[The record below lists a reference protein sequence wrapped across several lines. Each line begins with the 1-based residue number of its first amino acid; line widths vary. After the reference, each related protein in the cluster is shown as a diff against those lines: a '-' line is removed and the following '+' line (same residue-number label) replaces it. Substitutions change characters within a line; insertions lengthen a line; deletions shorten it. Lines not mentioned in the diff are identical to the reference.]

1 MFLNWWWFQ
10 TKTLGTTGCLC
21 EVTDGLV
28 TWNVLSWSG
37 GHEFKRQPG
46 WTWGA
51 WYFCP
56 KSYLNQTYLCL
67 QSLQQP
73 VPLELMQKETHW
85 QVGLQSLLAESTCV
99 NQDVHQASWHCL
111 NSKLVNT
118 VHSSP
123 YLMQST
129 MGSCYEWQAYDNG
142 RHTIIIPSYLKQL
155 QQDAYS
161 VNVWHPKGCKS
172 SRVMSKYIEVFFKLK

>member
-1 MFLNWWWFQ
+1 MYCHDLEVMSSSPNQ
-10 TKTLGTTGCLC
+10 AELGVRGTS
-21 EVTDGLV
+21 
-28 TWNVLSWSG
+28 VLS
-37 GHEFKRQPG
+37 RT
-46 WTWGA
+46 WTKHIFV
-51 WYFCP
+51 Y
-56 KSYLNQTYLCL
+56 
-67 QSLQQP
+67 SLFNS
-73 VPLELMQKETHW
+73 LFHWKLMQKETHW